1 MAKQTFTT
9 GQVLTAAQ
17 MTSLQQTAMGGGSA
31 TAKTASYVL
40 VAADAGTTVA
50 MNAAGATTITVNTGL
65 FAAGDTVFIQNL
77 GAGACTV
84 TAGTATVATAGS
96 LILPQNDAGILY
108 FTATGSSIFYDYI
121 QVGAVSPLTTKGD
134 LYTFSTSDT
143 RLAVGTNGQVLT
155 ADSTEATGLKF
166 ATPASGG
173 GMTLIQETVANADT
187 GISFSSIAGTYK
199 QLLLVWSGLACSTT
213 TTTFQIRLNNSSS
226 SVYRK
231 SSWGFNNVSTVNTST
246 STGTNLGFY
255 NGDIGEGVLNTNLY
269 DTSTGSVLIDNYAS
283 ATKVKQYSGMRRFTF
298 FNGEFQWHSLV
309 GFFSDTTAITSV
321 DLVRTGGAGTL
332 SNSSNTSIRLYGIS

>member
-108 FTATGSSIFYDYI
+108 FTATGASIFYDYI
-121 QVGAVSPLTTKGD
+121 QAGAVSPLTTKGD
-134 LYTFSTSDT
+134 LYTFSTSDA
-143 RLAVGTNGQVLT
+143 RLGVGTNTHVLT
-155 ADSTEATGLKF
+155 ADSAEATGLKW
-166 ATPASGG
+166 AAPAGG
-173 GMTLIQETVANADT
+173 GKVLQVIFASTDT
-187 GISFSSIAGTYK
+187 PTYN
-199 QLLLVWSGLACSTT
+199 STT
-213 TTTFQIRLNNSSS
+213 TFADTTLTATITPSLNTSKVLVLVSQNGTEKNSGNSLNALEFRLLRGATSLAKIAGLVNYTDVNNFLCTAGPSISYLDTPATTS
-226 SVYRK
+226 ATTYK
-231 SSWGFNNVSTVNTST
+231 TQFKNVVASADVGVQHNSST
-246 STGTNLGFY
+246 STIVLLE
-255 NGDIGEGVLNTNLY
+255 IG
-269 DTSTGSVLIDNYAS
+269 A
-283 ATKVKQYSGMRRFTF
+283 
-298 FNGEFQWHSLV
+298 
-309 GFFSDTTAITSV
+309 
-321 DLVRTGGAGTL
+321 
-332 SNSSNTSIRLYGIS
+332 